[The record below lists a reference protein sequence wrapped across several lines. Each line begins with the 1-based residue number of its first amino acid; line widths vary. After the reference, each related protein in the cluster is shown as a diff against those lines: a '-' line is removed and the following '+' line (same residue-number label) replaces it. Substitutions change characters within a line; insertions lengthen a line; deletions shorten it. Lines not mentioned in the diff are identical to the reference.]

1 MSKTNCFQNIKTQII
16 PSRDGHN
23 IENVVKLIE
32 SDRGYKNIKGNLS
45 QRLLTKLCCFLIHL
59 SHLELYSK
67 RGYGRT
73 SERTVKTTLTRKKR
87 VVKTFER
94 EHKEGEDMVKTLKT
108 VKDIIDNLGFLN
120 YDNIPNFRI
129 DIKLSEYIKL
139 LNWEQR
145 VAILIILIM
154 FMKEVEIIYLIINN
168 RENGTKDNT
177 LAIISVITINLELIL
192 KEAFIQMIFH
202 GWKNVMKTNNGEIK
216 YQVFDNFDRNQY
228 IVIDG
233 RRVLLDGNIQMR
245 TFILKFF
252 ENDLNNKSLFN
263 GMEIKKMYKLI
274 LSQFIQQNKA
284 KITESKLVNRC
295 IDQLNK
301 VETLL
306 FNYDWTNRWNELLN
320 NARIEAIESEQ
331 DFYELNNITF

>member
-1 MSKTNCFQNIKTQII
+1 
-16 PSRDGHN
+16 
-23 IENVVKLIE
+23 
-32 SDRGYKNIKGNLS
+32 
-45 QRLLTKLCCFLIHL
+45 
-59 SHLELYSK
+59 
-67 RGYGRT
+67 
-73 SERTVKTTLTRKKR
+73 
-87 VVKTFER
+87 
-94 EHKEGEDMVKTLKT
+94 
-108 VKDIIDNLGFLN
+108 
-120 YDNIPNFRI
+120 
-129 DIKLSEYIKL
+129 
-139 LNWEQR
+139 
-145 VAILIILIM
+145 
-154 FMKEVEIIYLIINN
+154 MKEVEIIYLIINN